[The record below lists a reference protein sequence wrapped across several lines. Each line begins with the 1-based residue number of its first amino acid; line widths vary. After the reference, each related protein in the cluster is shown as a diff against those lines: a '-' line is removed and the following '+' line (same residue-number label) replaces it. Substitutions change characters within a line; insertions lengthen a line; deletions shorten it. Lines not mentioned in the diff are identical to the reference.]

1 MIELTIDAMTCG
13 HCEKIVKQT
22 VQKLDP
28 QARVE
33 VDLSTKKVRIDG
45 ARDARSIREA
55 LAEEG
60 YPAV

>member
-28 QARVE
+28 QARVD
-33 VDLSTKKVRIDG
+33 VDLSTKKVRIDSV
-45 ARDARSIREA
+45 RDAQSIREA

-60 YPAV
+60 YPAA